1 MWDSLPKMCAA
12 KKGINSETCRQGLYK
27 LASKHADKAANDK
40 QVPLWMQLLVEEL
53 EAKLKAVQLEKA
65 RLEVQNSQLES
76 ALVARMKLASHPNG
90 NRVMAIDKV
99 QL

>member
-1 MWDSLPKMCAA
+1 
-12 KKGINSETCRQGLYK
+12 
-27 LASKHADKAANDK
+27 
-40 QVPLWMQLLVEEL
+40 MQLLVEEL

-65 RLEVQNSQLES
+65 RLEVQNNQLES
-76 ALVARMKLASHPNG
+76 ALVARMKLAAHPNG